1 MKLVWGLV
9 VMMLAMLFWGT
20 TSANEM
26 PFSVRVMQA
35 TEQRSET
42 TGYFD
47 LVLAPDQVKEVQ
59 VLLTNDTEKPL
70 TVDIKSAQATTNRNG
85 VVDYETA
92 QSTAWRNLVSVP
104 KNITLP
110 PHGQEYHSYASKPI

>member
-9 VMMLAMLFWGT
+9 VMMLAVLFGGT
-20 TSANEM
+20 ASANEM

-92 QSTAWRNLVSVP
+92 QSGFGAQTHYTTTASSR
-104 KNITLP
+104 IG
-110 PHGQEYHSYASKPI
+110 HEYHSYASKPI

>member
-9 VMMLAMLFWGT
+9 VMMLAVLFGGT
-20 TSANEM
+20 ASANEM

-47 LVLAPDQVKEVQ
+47 LVLAPDQVSEV
-59 VLLTNDTEKPL
+59 
-70 TVDIKSAQATTNRNG
+70 
-85 VVDYETA
+85 
-92 QSTAWRNLVSVP
+92 
-104 KNITLP
+104 
-110 PHGQEYHSYASKPI
+110 SY